1 MVIRLDGDQIKLIV
15 IIVDFE
21 LTLEPSFIVYML
33 NLILNAL
40 AWTQANFAKIRVGI
54 IIWLLNNQGCRD

>member
-21 LTLEPSFIVYML
+21 LTLEPSFIVYIL

-54 IIWLLNNQGCRD
+54 IICFEQRRM

>member
-33 NLILNAL
+33 NL
-40 AWTQANFAKIRVGI
+40 AWTQANFKKLRFGI